1 MICKIYW
8 RGAVEEGSREVLPYT
23 GDSRVLLEK
32 VRRLNQGVESLLEKQ
47 VKLTRVLSRE
57 VTKAQF

>member
-1 MICKIYW
+1 MIW

-23 GDSRVLLEK
+23 GDLKVLLEK
-32 VRRLNQGVESLLEKQ
+32 IRRRLNQGVESLLEKQ

-57 VTKAQF
+57 VTKAHF